1 MNASPMMF
9 LRGSGPHTTCQLV
22 PVRTG
27 LFSDT
32 LVQVSGTAITAGLE
46 VEVPSP

>member
-1 MNASPMMF
+1 MGAAAAGH
-9 LRGSGPHTTCQLV
+9 LDRVAAAGQLI

-32 LVQVSGTAITAGLE
+32 LVQVSGAAITAGLE
-46 VEVPSP
+46 VEVPSS